1 MEGITKCS
9 VELSEG
15 PIQIIGGQHQKNP
28 RIIINFHISNITCY
42 CTRFDFNQ
50 VRLDCEEHFPTRAKL
65 SSQLSH
71 FKNLTSIRKTIK
83 PFLRNLVFP
92 IDIHKAVATE
102 IYYST
107 PLYINSRVS
116 RVEFLFE
123 IELRKYI
130 LHRKESLLLEI
141 SVMEECKKKSEAGYC
156 VICLEELV
164 PGSKVRRLPC
174 SHSCFHNECISKWLK
189 KNDSCPMCRFTA

>member
-1 MEGITKCS
+1 MLCRTKWRT
-9 VELSEG
+9 
-15 PIQIIGGQHQKNP
+15 NP
-28 RIIINFHISNITCY
+28 NHWWPTSKKPPDHHKFPYFKHNMLLHKIWFQV
-42 CTRFDFNQ
+42 FNQ

-164 PGSKVRRLPC
+164 PWSKVRRLPC